1 MKKVTEDIESLHYN
15 TAISQLMILTNEI
28 YKYPILTKEY
38 VEGYVKMIYPFAPH
52 LGEELWEMLGHH
64 QTITYENWPSYDNSK
79 TINQEVTVVVQ
90 INGKLRD
97 KLQVSIDTT
106 KEELERLALNSPKVL
121 ANLKGMTPK
130 KIIIIPN
137 KLVSIV
143 I

>member
-1 MKKVTEDIESLHYN
+1 
-15 TAISQLMILTNEI
+15 
-28 YKYPILTKEY
+28 
-38 VEGYVKMIYPFAPH
+38 MIYPFAPH
-52 LGEELWEMLGHH
+52 LGEELWEFLGYQ
-64 QTITYENWPSYDNSK
+64 QTITYENWPNYDNNK

-90 INGKLRD
+90 IKGKLRD

-106 KEELERLALNSPKVL
+106 KEELEKLVLNSPKVL
-121 ANLKGMTPK
+121 ANLNGMTPK

>member
-97 KLQVSIDTT
+97 KLQVDDT
-106 KEELERLALNSPKVL
+106 
-121 ANLKGMTPK
+121 K
-130 KIIIIPN
+130 KDYHH
-137 KLVSIV
+137 SE
-143 I
+143 